1 MIKRPLLLLLF
12 TDLNNKQKRR
22 RKKPFEEFHS
32 SFPKKAPEFLG
43 RKTKSSRGRRHK
55 KKRFCRQM
63 FFFFFDGAG
72 GMGGVPSFGQLNQRD
87 LILQHSMLAYELTT
101 TQLQYFILNDPLKAE
116 KYIQNVSN
124 GNYQADFRAA
134 LRLASPRQWLN
145 RSMKVHQ
152 KIAHF
157 LTLSM

>member
-63 FFFFFDGAG
+63 FFFFLMGWGD
-72 GMGGVPSFGQLNQRD
+72 GGVPSFGQLNQRD